1 MGGSSSTH
9 NIEEMTNVK
18 NTPKHIYQVPFG
30 VLLSEK
36 YSLHGVS
43 KK

>member
-1 MGGSSSTH
+1 MGGSVDRSTH

-18 NTPKHIYQVPFG
+18 NIYQVPFG